1 MPQEPIESRKGDN
14 NGLVRRSKRP
24 MFNKVEDVG
33 QSLAAEGEDAA
44 ASMRFVARDEG
55 WKTQD

>member
-1 MPQEPIESRKGDN
+1 MPQALSEPRKGDN
-14 NGLVRRSKRP
+14 RLVRRNKRP
-24 MFNKVEDVG
+24 MFNKVEEVG
-33 QSLAAEGEDAA
+33 PSPGAAEDAP